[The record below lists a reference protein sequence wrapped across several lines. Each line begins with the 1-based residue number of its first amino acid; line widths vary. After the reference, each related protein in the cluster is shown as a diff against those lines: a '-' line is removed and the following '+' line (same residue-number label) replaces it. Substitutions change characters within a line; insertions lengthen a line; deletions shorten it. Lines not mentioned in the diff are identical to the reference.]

1 MANFDIINFIQ
12 TNFEIIWPSVT
23 SVAGAIISAIFFR
36 KKNQIETGTQEF
48 EMVKAGQFKE
58 VTEELLK
65 TGKLSYTEYYKM
77 GNFLEIAKR
86 ADAVFKEETAD
97 TGENSIPPQNFDW
110 HTRFFETCGNVSD
123 EDMQKIWA
131 RILAGEIRK
140 PGSYSMR
147 TLECLRNL
155 SKEEAMLFLKICEA
169 SIQIGRN
176 VALPR
181 IDSYLD
187 QKKITYDEIIRLEDC
202 GLIKADAS
210 IQTTLGV
217 TKEYRILTHSDAWV
231 LLTKKKEE
239 ATKKGTHRLAIDEY
253 LFSQSGAELFT
264 VIGINGNRDF
274 IDICD
279 LFRKQFT
286 DFDFERGQIISRS
299 GNQIQYLI
307 LKVEENK
314 G

>member
-1 MANFDIINFIQ
+1 
-12 TNFEIIWPSVT
+12 
-23 SVAGAIISAIFFR
+23 
-36 KKNQIETGTQEF
+36 
-48 EMVKAGQFKE
+48 
-58 VTEELLK
+58 
-65 TGKLSYTEYYKM
+65 
-77 GNFLEIAKR
+77 
-86 ADAVFKEETAD
+86 
-97 TGENSIPPQNFDW
+97 
-110 HTRFFETCGNVSD
+110 
-123 EDMQKIWA
+123 
-131 RILAGEIRK
+131 
-140 PGSYSMR
+140 MR